1 MRVLVNGNF
10 RLPNVFSNLSKK
22 KRSGRLRPGDHV
34 RRLQTRRGQAATGKV
49 VQVNKAGVHRI
60 KVHWT
65 NGACTNVK
73 ASSLTR
79 IN

>member
-1 MRVLVNGNF
+1 MVNGNF
-10 RLPNVFSNLSKK
+10 RRLNVFGKLPKR

-34 RRLQTRRGQAATGKV
+34 RRLHTRRDQAETGKV
-49 VQVNKAGVHRI
+49 VHVNKAGVHRI

-65 NGACTNVK
+65 DGTVSNVK
-73 ASSLTR
+73 ASSLER